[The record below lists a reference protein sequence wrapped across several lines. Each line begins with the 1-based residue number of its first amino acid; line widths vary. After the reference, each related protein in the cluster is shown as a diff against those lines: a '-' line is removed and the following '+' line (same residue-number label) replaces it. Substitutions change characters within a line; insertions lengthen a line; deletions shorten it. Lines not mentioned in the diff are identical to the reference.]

1 MMKLSKGKTAAV
13 AAVAGGALLASI
25 APVMADVSRESPP
38 TSLIRVESPAK
49 LKAWGAAAE
58 VQVTYACPPSSQGAY
73 VFVSLTQ
80 NVLGR
85 IASGAA
91 SKSVTCTGGFVTTMV
106 TVPAQNVAFWPID
119 AFARGDLS
127 AYPNPTATDERVIRL
142 SY

>member
-1 MMKLSKGKTAAV
+1 MKKLSGGKTAAV

-38 TSLIRVESPAK
+38 TSLIRIESPAK

-58 VQVTYACPPSSQGAY
+58 VQVTYACQPNQFTAY
-73 VFVSLTQ
+73 LVVNLSQ

-85 IASGAA
+85 IASGSAT
-91 SKSVTCTGGFVTTMV
+91 KPVGCTGGFVTTTI
-106 TVPAQNVAFWPID
+106 TVQAQNLAFWPLD
-119 AFARGDLS
+119 AFAKADLHTNTVF
-127 AYPNPTATDERVIRL
+127 PATDERVIRL